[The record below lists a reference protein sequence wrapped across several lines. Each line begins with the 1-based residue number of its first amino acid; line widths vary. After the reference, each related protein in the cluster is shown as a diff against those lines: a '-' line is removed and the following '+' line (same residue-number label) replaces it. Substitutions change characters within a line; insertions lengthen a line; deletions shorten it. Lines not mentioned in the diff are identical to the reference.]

1 MSRDVDNIGN
11 ADNPLEVFQK
21 HLKSQVSLQT
31 ANTQF
36 FCLVIVQVFVIVNL
50 CQVR

>member
-21 HLKSQVSLQT
+21 HLKSQVLYKRQT
-31 ANTQF
+31 HNSS
-36 FCLVIVQVFVIVNL
+36 V
-50 CQVR
+50 